1 MLSPRNP
8 APKPQRVLASGADP
22 SGSLIRQELEK
33 ALAAWPL
40 PQKRPLWPT
49 IQVKH
54 PSSAAHPRSQTT
66 TPGETSLTLSPPV
79 IPFPGSQPSSCP
91 KLTPASPRH
100 GRAQDLSTNRGPQL
114 RFLRHSPTLPC
125 GAVHAHHGHRCT
137 HPSSDPAAPH
147 PSLPPPWASPQA
159 SGAHWPHTGSGRRDP
174 DPRLPGPGA
183 QNYRAPGLGR
193 WPGRRYLLQGL
204 VLLASQT
211 PGPGRGARPEERR
224 SWASKVWG
232 QGRAA

>member
-8 APKPQRVLASGADP
+8 APKPQQVLASGADP
-22 SGSLIRQELEK
+22 SGSLTRQELEK

-40 PQKRPLWPT
+40 SQKRPLWPK

-79 IPFPGSQPSSCP
+79 TSFPGSQPSSCP

-125 GAVHAHHGHRCT
+125 GALHAHRGHRCT
-137 HPSSDPAAPH
+137 NPSSDPAAPH

-159 SGAHWPHTGSGRRDP
+159 SCTLATYPLWQER
-174 DPRLPGPGA
+174 PRLEASRA
-183 QNYRAPGLGR
+183 QGTE
-193 WPGRRYLLQGL
+193 LQGPRSGKVAWKEIPAPRPCSL
-204 VLLASQT
+204 GLTDPWAWE
-211 PGPGRGARPEERR
+211 RGSA
-224 SWASKVWG
+224 
-232 QGRAA
+232 